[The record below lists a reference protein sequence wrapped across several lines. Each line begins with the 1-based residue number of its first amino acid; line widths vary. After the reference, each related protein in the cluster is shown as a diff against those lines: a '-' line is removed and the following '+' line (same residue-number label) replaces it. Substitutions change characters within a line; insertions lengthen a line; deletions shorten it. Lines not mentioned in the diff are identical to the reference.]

1 MYLDR
6 QPAAVPRAGDSITR
20 NTLPMKKILV
30 ALSASLAFA
39 APLSFAQNAPAA
51 PTAAAVDPA
60 ALAATGELFEAM
72 NYRALA
78 QGMLEQMRRT
88 MPAMMTQG
96 AAAAIDNNPKLNAA
110 EKKKA
115 HEKLNKELP
124 QAVALF
130 DGVFGDPSLVDEM
143 LRVTAQ
149 IYARHFTVDELHQ
162 IAAFYKTPVGTKMLA
177 TMPQLMSESMQAGQ
191 QVVMPRVAAIMQ
203 KLEQPK

>member
-1 MYLDR
+1 MIASLLQR
-6 QPAAVPRAGDSITR
+6 RVRAISITR
-20 NTLPMKKILV
+20 DTLQMKKILV
-30 ALSASLAFA
+30 AFAVSLAFVT
-39 APLSFAQNAPAA
+39 PLSFAQNAAAA
-51 PTAAAVDPA
+51 PQAAADPA

-72 NYRALA
+72 NYRAVA
-78 QGMLEQMRRT
+78 QGTLEQMRRT

-96 AAAAIDNNPKLNAA
+96 ATAAIDNNPKLNAA
-110 EKKKA
+110 EKKNA

-124 QAVALF
+124 QAVKLF

-143 LRVTAQ
+143 LRATAQ

-177 TMPQLMSESMQAGQ
+177 TMPQLMAESMQAGQ
-191 QVVMPRVAAIMQ
+191 QVVMPRVAAIMH

>member
-1 MYLDR
+1 
-6 QPAAVPRAGDSITR
+6 
-20 NTLPMKKILV
+20 MKKILV

-130 DGVFGDPSLVDEM
+130 DGVFGDPSLLDEM
-143 LRVTAQ
+143 LRATAQ

-162 IAAFYKTPVGTKMLA
+162 IAAFYKTPVGTKTLA

>member
-1 MYLDR
+1 LIASLLQR
-6 QPAAVPRAGDSITR
+6 RVRAISITR
-20 NTLPMKKILV
+20 HTLQMKKTLV
-30 ALSASLAFA
+30 ALVVSLAFSS
-39 APLSFAQNAPAA
+39 PLSFAQNAAA
-51 PTAAAVDPA
+51 EPQAAAVDPA

-72 NYRALA
+72 NYRAVA

-88 MPAMMTQG
+88 MPAMMTQS
-96 AAAAIDNNPKLNAA
+96 ATAAIDNNPKLNAA
-110 EKKKA
+110 EKKNA

-124 QAVALF
+124 RAVSLS

-143 LRVTAQ
+143 LRATAQ

-177 TMPQLMSESMQAGQ
+177 TMPQLMAESMQVGQ
-191 QVVMPRVAAIMQ
+191 QVVIPRVAAIMQ